1 MYIPDWWVWLIVNPV
16 PTDFT
21 FVWVMTHTAV
31 LVIQDGQTALDMA
44 REEKDEFTDEDT
56 KAEYDKLIDYL
67 ESVGK

>member
-1 MYIPDWWVWLIVNPV
+1 MYIPDWWVWLIINPV

-31 LVIQDGQTALDMA
+31 LVIQDGRTALDRA
-44 REEKDEFTDEDT
+44 RVGKRTFSIRGDER
-56 KAEYDKLIDYL
+56 DKVVHYL

>member
-21 FVWVMTHTAV
+21 IVCVMTHTAV
-31 LVIQDGQTALDMA
+31 LVIQDGETALDQA
-44 REEKDEFTDEDT
+44 RVGKTFKSREDRC
-56 KAEYDKLIDYL
+56 DKVVKYL

>member
-1 MYIPDWWVWLIVNPV
+1 MYIPDWWVWLIINPV

-31 LVIQDGQTALDMA
+31 LVIQRGQTALDKA
-44 REEKDEFTDEDT
+44 RKGKNDYKSRKDRC
-56 KAEYDKLIDYL
+56 DKVVHYL

>member
-21 FVWVMTHTAV
+21 IVCVMTHTAV
-31 LVIQDGQTALDMA
+31 LVIQNGQTALDMA
-44 REEKDEFTDEDT
+44 RRSNKHEVV
-56 KAEYDKLIDYL
+56 DYL

>member
-21 FVWVMTHTAV
+21 IVCVMTHTAV
-31 LVIQDGQTALDMA
+31 LVIQDGQTALDRA
-44 REEKDEFTDEDT
+44 RVGKNF
-56 KAEYDKLIDYL
+56 KSRKMKIDKVVHYL

>member
-21 FVWVMTHTAV
+21 FLWVMTHTTV
-31 LVIQDGQTALDMA
+31 LVIQDGQTALDLA
-44 REEKDEFTDEDT
+44 RDEEEDEVVH
-56 KAEYDKLIDYL
+56 YL

>member
-1 MYIPDWWVWLIVNPV
+1 MWLIVNPV

-31 LVIQDGQTALDMA
+31 LVIQDGQTALDKA
-44 REEKDEFTDEDT
+44 REGKDEFTDEDT
-56 KAEYDKLIDYL
+56 NAEYDSVVHYL